1 MHSSKSLIQDEIKD
15 QESQEN
21 TNDWKTVK
29 IGVSKKQRRS
39 STGTKSKYTSMN
51 NKPNRTDSGAAAQ
64 DDERITVVVGD
75 SIIKNVHEIKVAK
88 AVGHRVVVKPFP
100 GAYIRDM
107 KSHII
112 PTIERSPDQI
122 CLHVG
127 TIDLRSS
134 PPNDVADAIVD
145 LARAI
150 EGAYE
155 AEIIVSELTTR
166 NDANGDAVKAVNRR
180 LKQFC
185 RQN

>member
-1 MHSSKSLIQDEIKD
+1 LHSSKSLIQDEIKD

-29 IGVSKKQRRS
+29 TGVNKKQRRS
-39 STGTKSKYTSMN
+39 STGMKSKYTSTN
-51 NKPNRTDSGAAAQ
+51 NKPNRTDSEASAQ
-64 DDERITVVVGD
+64 NDEQITVVVGD
-75 SIIKNVHEIKVAK
+75 SLIKNVHGIKVAK

-100 GAYIRDM
+100 GANIHDM

-112 PTIERSPDQI
+112 PTIERSPNQI

-127 TIDLRSS
+127 TNDLRSS

-145 LARAI
+145 LAREI
-150 EGAYE
+150 EGACE

-166 NDANGDAVKAVNRR
+166 NDAYGDAAKAV
-180 LKQFC
+180 KSSF
-185 RQN
+185 